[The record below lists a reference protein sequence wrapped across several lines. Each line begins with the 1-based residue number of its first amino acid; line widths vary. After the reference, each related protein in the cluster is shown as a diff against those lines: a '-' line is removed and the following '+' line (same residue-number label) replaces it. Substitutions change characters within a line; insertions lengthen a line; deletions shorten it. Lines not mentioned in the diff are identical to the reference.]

1 MVGNEGEQVN
11 SKILTILGLD
21 IVKEQIGQYIVSA
34 QGQEELSH
42 MLPIND
48 SKMIQT
54 LLEETKDAMDIDRLR
69 GGIPIPKI
77 ENVRP
82 HMKRI
87 EIGADLNGLELA
99 QVARVLTTTS
109 EMVQFFE
116 RLKES
121 EIELIKLYGWSEKLI
136 VLTELTQQLNQS
148 VEDDG
153 RILDKASIGLATIR
167 QSIRRSER
175 TIREQLDEMVRGKN
189 SKYLS
194 DTIVTMRNERYVIPV
209 KSEYKNIF
217 GGVVHDQSSSGQTL
231 FIEPKQIV
239 ELNNRLRQQQIAERT
254 EIERILAELS
264 AALVPFRKDILHNSY
279 VIGKLDFFN
288 AKAQYAKEH
297 QASIPQINVDNH
309 IYFKQAR
316 HPLINPSQVVPN
328 DIIIGKEYQSVV
340 ITGPNTG
347 GKTITLKT
355 LGLLQLMGQSGLP
368 IPVGE
373 DSQMGIFDEIFAD
386 IGDEQSIEQSLST
399 FSSHMT
405 NIVSVLRKVT
415 EKSLVL
421 FDELGAGTDPQE
433 GAALAIAILDYLAS
447 KKAYVMATTH
457 YPELKIYGY
466 NRVGTINASMEFD
479 IETLSPTYRLLI
491 GVPGRS
497 NAFEISRR
505 LGLDLLVIEEAKY
518 IMDGESQEIN
528 GMIADLENQRKM
540 AETEYLEVRHYVD
553 ESQKLHTELKAAY
566 TYFFEER
573 EKELGKARQKA
584 NQLINQAQE
593 EAEKIVSDI
602 REMQKLSQ
610 KSSRIKEHQLIDAKS
625 KLAELHYSEKSHLKK
640 NKVLKKA
647 REQKK
652 LSVGD
657 EVIVETYGQRGTL
670 VKKMQENRWQVQL
683 GILKMTVKEEEMTP
697 VAPPKEVPQRV
708 VAIRSTETSHV
719 PNQLDLRGKR
729 YEEALTE
736 VDQYIDA
743 ALLAGY
749 PQVTIVHGKGT
760 GALRSGITEYLK
772 NHRSVNQFEF
782 APSNQGGN
790 GATIVKFQ

>member
-1 MVGNEGEQVN
+1 MN

-34 QGQEELSH
+34 QGQEELSQ

-48 SKMIQT
+48 PKIIQT
-54 LLEETKDAMDIDRLR
+54 LLEETKDAMDINRLR

-99 QVARVLTTTS
+99 QVARVLVTVS
-109 EMVQFFE
+109 EMVRFFNQ
-116 RLKES
+116 LKES
-121 EIELIKLYGWSEKLI
+121 DIGLIKLYGWSEKLI
-136 VLTELTQQLNQS
+136 ILNELTRRLNQS
-148 VEDDG
+148 VEEDG
-153 RILDKASIGLATIR
+153 RIVDEASIELTSIR

-194 DTIVTMRNERYVIPV
+194 DTIVTIRNERYVIPV

-231 FIEPKQIV
+231 FIEPRQIV

-254 EIERILAELS
+254 EIERILSELS

-297 QASIPQINVDNH
+297 RASIPKINVDNH

-316 HPLINPSQVVPN
+316 HPLIDSNQVVPN
-328 DIIIGKEYQSVV
+328 DIVIGKEYQSVV

-355 LGLLQLMGQSGLP
+355 LGLLQLMGQSG
-368 IPVGE
+368 IPVLAGE

-405 NIVSVLRKVT
+405 NIVSVLKKVT
-415 EKSLVL
+415 DKSLVL

-433 GAALAIAILDYLAS
+433 GAALAIAILDYLS
-447 KKAYVMATTH
+447 NKKAYVMATTH

-497 NAFEISRR
+497 NAFEISKR
-505 LGLDLLVIEEAKY
+505 LGLDLSVIEEAKY

-540 AETEYLEVRHYVD
+540 VETEYLEIRHYVD
-553 ESQKLHTELKAAY
+553 ESQKLHAELKTAY

-573 EKELGKARQKA
+573 EKELGKARKKA
-584 NQLINQAQE
+584 NQLITQAQE

-602 REMQKLSQ
+602 REMQKSV
-610 KSSRIKEHQLIDAKS
+610 KNSDKIKEHQLIDAKS
-625 KLAELHYSEKSHLKK
+625 KLAELHYSEEKHLKK

-657 EVIVETYGQRGTL
+657 EVLVETYGQRGTL
-670 VKKMQENRWQVQL
+670 VKKIQGNQWQVQL
-683 GILKMTVKEEEMTP
+683 GILKMTVNTEDMTP
-697 VAPPKEVPQRV
+697 IASSKETVQRV
-708 VAIRSTETSHV
+708 VSIRSSETSHV

-729 YEEALTE
+729 YEEALAE

-760 GALRSGITEYLK
+760 GVLRTGITDYLK
-772 NHRSVNQFEF
+772 NHRSINQFAF

-790 GATIVKFQ
+790 GATIVTFK